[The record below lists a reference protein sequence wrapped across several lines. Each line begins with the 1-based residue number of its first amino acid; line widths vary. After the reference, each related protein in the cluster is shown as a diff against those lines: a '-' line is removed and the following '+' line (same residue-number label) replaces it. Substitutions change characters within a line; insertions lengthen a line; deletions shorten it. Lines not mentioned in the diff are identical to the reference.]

1 MSSRSPEG
9 EDDEDIPD
17 MDDLKSHLGEDPE
30 DDDLS
35 QNLYSQVIWNR
46 LSDFI

>member
-17 MDDLKSHLGEDPE
+17 MDDLKSHLG
-30 DDDLS
+30 DDDDDDDPS
-35 QNLYSQVIWNR
+35 QLIYSQVIENY
-46 LSDFI
+46 LLVY